1 VALNTAPLDQAL
13 LTKDKHTVGV
23 AKSSEEALA
32 KIEAA
37 TFDVVIVNF
46 ALSGVSG
53 VETAKAIRAREA
65 AAPPGLS
72 T

>member
-1 VALNTAPLDQAL
+1 
-13 LTKDKHTVGV
+13 V
-23 AKSSEEALA
+23 AKTSEEALK

-46 ALSGVSG
+46 ALAGVSG

-65 AAPPGLS
+65 AAPPGKRRIRRLR
-72 T
+72 